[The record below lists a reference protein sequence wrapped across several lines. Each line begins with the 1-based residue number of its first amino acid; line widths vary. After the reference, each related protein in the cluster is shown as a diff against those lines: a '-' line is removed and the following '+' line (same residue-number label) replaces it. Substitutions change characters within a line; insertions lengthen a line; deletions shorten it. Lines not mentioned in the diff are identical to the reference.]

1 MYIII
6 AYDIQIERIDDVRKY
21 LKRYLNWI
29 QNSLLEGEVTKSEL
43 EEIKNNL
50 IKLIDREKDHVIIY
64 ELRSID
70 LFSRESIGKAKLD
83 TSNII

>member
-6 AYDIQIERIDDVRKY
+6 AYDIQIDRIDGVRKY

-29 QNSLLEGEVTKSEL
+29 QNSLLEGEVTKAEL
-43 EEIKNNL
+43 EEIKSNL
-50 IKLIDREKDHVIIY
+50 KKLIDIENDHIVIY

-70 LFSRESIGKAKLD
+70 LFMKESIGKAKLD
-83 TSNII
+83 ASNII